1 MSWEETINS
10 PKDFLKPVVND
21 ANKVN
26 DVDIT
31 ENYNSG
37 NIEWFTK
44 NIKNSD
50 NADRAL
56 KSLYKLYKPNLN
68 DNQKDIFKH
77 LLSLGRTF
85 YFQSISLSLDEKE
98 PPTWIIPPGEFS
110 QFANQIGLDEDNKN
124 KHIKDRNQHL
134 SFFQRFKDGGKK
146 QNKSKKFKKSKKR
159 RNTKRRRELS

>member
-1 MSWEETINS
+1 MSLNEFMNL
-10 PKDFLKPVVND
+10 PPNYLKDNVND
-21 ANKVN
+21 VNKVN
-26 DVDIT
+26 DVNLT

-50 NADRAL
+50 NANRAL
-56 KSLYKLYKPNLN
+56 KSLYKLNKTNLN

-85 YFQSISLSLDEKE
+85 YFQSISLSPYEKE

-110 QFANQIGLDEDNKN
+110 QFANQIGLDKDNKK
-124 KHIKDRNQHL
+124 KHISDREQHL

-146 QNKSKKFKKSKKR
+146 QNKSKKFKKSKR
-159 RNTKRRRELS
+159 RHNTKRRR